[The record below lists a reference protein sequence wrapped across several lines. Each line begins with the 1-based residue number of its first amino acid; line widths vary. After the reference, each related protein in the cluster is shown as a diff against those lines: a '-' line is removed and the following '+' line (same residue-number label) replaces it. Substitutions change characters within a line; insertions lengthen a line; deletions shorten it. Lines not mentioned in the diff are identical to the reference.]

1 MNSSFQTALNQLR
14 VHWFFL
20 VGGAIIAGDL
30 TIVSARGWSLS
41 SPSPLF
47 IEAALLF
54 DFAVIVPLLYAW
66 CYRTKGKAA
75 IIRAL
80 GLSCLAIWAT
90 GYVVPPEHHH
100 VLNSVA
106 WLRYVGMVVLTLL
119 EIKLLIVF
127 YRAVFSNEKA
137 IETAANKL
145 AADAGMPPW
154 VARLVAFEAKFW
166 RKVLGLLKR
175 ITGRKNQD

>member
-1 MNSSFQTALNQLR
+1 MNSSFQTALTRLR
-14 VHWFFL
+14 AHWFFL
-20 VGGAIIAGDL
+20 VGGAIIASDL
-30 TIVSARGWSLS
+30 IIVSLHGWSLS
-41 SPSPLF
+41 SPSPQLF
-47 IEAALLF
+47 EAALLF
-54 DFAVIVPLLYAW
+54 DFAVMVPLLYAW
-66 CYRTKGKAA
+66 CYRAKGKAA

-106 WLRYVGMVVLTLL
+106 WLRYVGMMVLALL

-127 YRAVFSNEKA
+127 YRSVFSSEKS
-137 IETAANKL
+137 IETAANKF

-154 VARLVAFEAKFW
+154 VARVVALEAKFW
-166 RKVLGLLKR
+166 RKVWGLLKR
-175 ITGRKNQD
+175 ITNRKK